1 MSDSC
6 ICKISLV
13 SSKLY
18 YLLQI
23 FTFHWIAFRYLLI
36 EGIRVDK
43 IPIKKPGIYLIL
55 ISSTFLAMWI
65 LALIPIPPSYFKP
78 QTVDSIYIFSLYLF
92 SFFIPTVGL
101 LLFMDHIQNISSR
114 WYWGATLLFTI
125 VLITLNRDNN
135 ILGPFYD
142 TSFIASYGEISD
154 FLSNN
159 FFKYSV
165 SIVYCLSMLL
175 FTTSVPENKINKM
188 STSFR
193 ISLFTLAC
201 VVIFTIVDLLA
212 RYGYADTVSL
222 SENFGLLYILG
233 IFFFGLS
240 LTWSGIYYE
249 AE

>member
-1 MSDSC
+1 M
-6 ICKISLV
+6 
-13 SSKLY
+13 
-18 YLLQI
+18 
-23 FTFHWIAFRYLLI
+23 
-36 EGIRVDK
+36 DK
-43 IPIKKPGIYLIL
+43 IPLKKPGIYLIL

-65 LALIPIPPSYFKP
+65 LALIPTLPFYFKP
-78 QTVDSIYIFSLYLF
+78 QTVDNIFIFSMYLF
-92 SFFIPTVGL
+92 SFLIPTVGL
-101 LLFMDHIQNISSR
+101 FLFMANIKKHSPR
-114 WYWGATLLFTI
+114 WYWGVPLLFTI
-125 VLITLNRDNN
+125 ILITLNRDNN

-175 FTTSVPENKINKM
+175 FTMSVPENRRNKM

-193 ISLFTLAC
+193 VSLFTLAC
-201 VVIFTIVDLLA
+201 VVIFTIVDVLS
-212 RYGYADTVSL
+212 RYKHIGTVSL

-240 LTWSGIYYE
+240 LTWSGIHYE

>member
-1 MSDSC
+1 M
-6 ICKISLV
+6 
-13 SSKLY
+13 
-18 YLLQI
+18 
-23 FTFHWIAFRYLLI
+23 
-36 EGIRVDK
+36 DK
-43 IPIKKPGIYLIL
+43 IPLKKPGIYLIL

-65 LALIPIPPSYFKP
+65 LALIPPLPFYFKP
-78 QTVDSIYIFSLYLF
+78 QTVDNIFIFSMYLF
-92 SFFIPTVGL
+92 SFLIPTVGL
-101 LLFMDHIQNISSR
+101 FLFMANIKKHSPR
-114 WYWGATLLFTI
+114 WYWGVPLLFTI
-125 VLITLNRDNN
+125 ILITLNRDNN

-142 TSFIASYGEISD
+142 TSFIASYAEISD

-175 FTTSVPENKINKM
+175 FTMSVPENRRNKM
-188 STSFR
+188 STPFK

-201 VVIFTIVDLLA
+201 VVIFTIVDVLS
-212 RYGYADTVSL
+212 RYKHIGTVSL

-240 LTWSGIYYE
+240 LTWSGIHYE